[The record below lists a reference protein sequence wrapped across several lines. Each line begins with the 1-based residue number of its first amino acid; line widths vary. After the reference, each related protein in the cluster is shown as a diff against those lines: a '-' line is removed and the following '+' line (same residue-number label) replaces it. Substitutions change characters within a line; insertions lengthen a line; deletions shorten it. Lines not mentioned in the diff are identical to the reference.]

1 MPFVTSFS
9 PGRARSWLATA
20 LLASALAGCSHA
32 PQPAPSAKP
41 AAAWPP
47 AETAAASTAAKPG
60 PVRENA
66 AYAWTPKMDATSQQ
80 LRSALQGSG
89 ADVTQTTDQRLW
101 LSLPVDAVF
110 AKGRS
115 AIAPAGTGSLDK
127 VALAL
132 RGHARAQVQIV
143 GDADAGGASAA
154 LALDRAASAR
164 DWMVARGVPATRIAV
179 ASRTPARGGPADAR
193 RLDIL
198 IGERATPVATR

>member
-9 PGRARSWLATA
+9 RWRAGALRAAGGLAA
-20 LLASALAGCSHA
+20 IVAGCSHS
-32 PQPAPSAKP
+32 PQPAPAVKP
-41 AAAWPP
+41 AEAWPP
-47 AETAAASTAAKPG
+47 PESAAGTASAKPG
-60 PVRENA
+60 PAREGSG
-66 AYAWTPKMDATSQQ
+66 YAWTPQMDATSQQ
-80 LRSALQGSG
+80 LRSALRGSG

-101 LSLPVDAVF
+101 LSLPVDTVF

-115 AIAPAGTGSLDK
+115 AIAPAGSGSLDK

-143 GDADAGGASAA
+143 GGADAGGANPA

-179 ASRTPARGGPADAR
+179 ASRTPRPGAPDTP

-198 IGERATPVATR
+198 IGERTVPITR